1 MIISELK
8 ATISDFKDK
17 ALLIMN
23 TEIIAE
29 TKY

>member
-17 ALLIMN
+17 ALFIMI

-29 TKY
+29 TNY